1 LLIIKAT
8 GRILYNCPRLKKWNC
23 MKELPNI
30 MRVFMC
36 EFSIVFNM
44 QSPLFIDCMCVVC
57 LLVQI
62 RIIYNLIRRS
72 FLNSI

>member
-1 LLIIKAT
+1 
-8 GRILYNCPRLKKWNC
+8 

-44 QSPLFIDCMCVVC
+44 QSPLFIVLHVC
-57 LLVQI
+57 SLFACSDQNYL
-62 RIIYNLIRRS
+62 
-72 FLNSI
+72 

>member
-1 LLIIKAT
+1 
-8 GRILYNCPRLKKWNC
+8 